1 MIDLLNSVV
10 EANLMALKVD
20 IRVTTTTTMV
30 VVSSQIMAIAI
41 KVMVE
46 IKADINSNNNQLKLN
61 SAAQLGIEMISSP
74 ALLQQQTELSSST
87 LTKIKIS

>member
-20 IRVTTTTTMV
+20 IRVTTTTIME
-30 VVSSQIMAIAI
+30 VVSSQIMAITI
-41 KVMVE
+41 KVTVE
-46 IKADINSNNNQLKLN
+46 TKVDINSNSNQLKLN
-61 SAAQLGIEMISSP
+61 SAVQLGIETISSP